1 MPVYVG
7 FQAHRITNLVP
18 EEGRVENA
26 ISWQSGPVRFSAYV
40 LQECHDETT

>member
-7 FQAHRITNLVP
+7 FQARRITNLVSDK
-18 EEGRVENA
+18 GRVENA
-26 ISWQSGPVRFSAYV
+26 ISWQGGPVRFSAYV